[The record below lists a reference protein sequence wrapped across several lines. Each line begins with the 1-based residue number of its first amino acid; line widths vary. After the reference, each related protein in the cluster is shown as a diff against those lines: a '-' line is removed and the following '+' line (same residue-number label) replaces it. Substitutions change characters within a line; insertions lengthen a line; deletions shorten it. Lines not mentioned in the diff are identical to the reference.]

1 MFPIFIGFNSS
12 LSFLLVHFPSLSAKS
27 GPYDKSQCKKPTL
40 LSPQPLPESEEGSE
54 KLSSSFLPS
63 CPSSLRGSFPLKT
76 MVSEVKKISGNAV
89 PLIGND
95 IDTDRIIPA
104 RYLKAITFDD
114 LGEGLFIDDR
124 KALNGE
130 HPFDQTHYQGAKIL
144 IANRNF
150 GCGSSREHA
159 PQALAKW
166 GITALIGE
174 SFAEIFFGN
183 CVAMG
188 IPCVTSESEV
198 VKQLQELVTAN
209 PQEVV
214 TIDLEKLQVQIGDF
228 TASVVMIEGTR
239 SAFIAGTWD
248 ACGQLVANAQ
258 QVKATAAKLPY
269 IGWGNL
275 AAS

>member
-1 MFPIFIGFNSS
+1 
-12 LSFLLVHFPSLSAKS
+12 
-27 GPYDKSQCKKPTL
+27 
-40 LSPQPLPESEEGSE
+40 
-54 KLSSSFLPS
+54 
-63 CPSSLRGSFPLKT
+63 
-76 MVSEVKKISGNAV
+76 MVSEVKQISSNAV

-104 RYLKAITFDD
+104 RYLKAVTFEG
-114 LGEGLFIDDR
+114 LGESVFIDDR

-130 HPFDQTHYQGAKIL
+130 HPFDQPQYQGAKIL
-144 IANRNF
+144 IVNRNF

-166 GITALIGE
+166 GIKGIIGE

-188 IPCVTSESEV
+188 IPCVTAEPSII
-198 VKQLQELVTAN
+198 KQLQELVTAN
-209 PQEVV
+209 PQTSI
-214 TIDLEKLQVQIGDF
+214 TIDVEKLQVVSGDF
-228 TASVVMIEGTR
+228 STSVVMSEGTKT
-239 SAFIAGTWD
+239 AFVSGTWD
-248 ACGQLVANAQ
+248 ACGQLVANAP

-269 IGWGNL
+269 IAWGNL